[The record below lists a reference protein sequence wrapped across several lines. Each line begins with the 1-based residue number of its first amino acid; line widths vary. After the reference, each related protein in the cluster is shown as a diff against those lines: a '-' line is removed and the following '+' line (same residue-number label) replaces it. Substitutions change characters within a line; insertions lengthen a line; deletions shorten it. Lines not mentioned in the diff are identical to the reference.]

1 MSKLVFTVET
11 YDEPVTVQEYLR
23 EECGVSRRLLQKL
36 KNRDGGLTCN
46 GRFIR
51 TVDMVS
57 HGDVIILNTEEK
69 NEIEPNSSLYAKIVF
84 ENESLVI
91 FDKPSGMPVHPSVR
105 HRDDTLGNLFAYLY
119 PELTFRPVNRL
130 DKDTSGLCIVAKN
143 PYSANILQGKCEKTY
158 FAAVYGNISGEG
170 TIDAPIAREKES
182 IIVRCVREDGQRAV
196 THYKSIIANE
206 KYTLLEINL
215 ETGRTHQ
222 IRVHFAYIGH
232 ALAGDDLYGGLRDDI
247 SRQAL
252 HCGKV
257 TFFLPESNEQIT
269 VCSELP
275 EDIVNLFKK
284 ET

>member
-1 MSKLVFTVET
+1 MSELVFIVDSE
-11 YDEPVTVQEYLR
+11 EPVTVQEYLR
-23 EECGVSRRLLQKL
+23 EKCGVSRRLLQKL

-51 TVDMVS
+51 TVDNVVM
-57 HGDVIILNTEEK
+57 GDIITLNSDEK
-69 NEIEPNSSLYAKIVF
+69 NEIEPNGNLRAEIVF
-84 ENESLVI
+84 EDEGIVI
-91 FDKPSGMPVHPSVR
+91 FNKPSGMPVHPSVR

-143 PYSANILQGKCEKTY
+143 PHSANILQGRCSKTY
-158 FAAVYGNISGEG
+158 YAVVHGEINGEG
-170 TIDAPIAREKES
+170 TVNAPIARAQES
-182 IIVRCVREDGQRAV
+182 IILRCVRDDGQQAV
-196 THYKSIIANE
+196 THYRSIKSGG

-222 IRVHFAYIGH
+222 IRVHFAHIGH

-252 HCGKV
+252 HCGKIAFSPHG
-257 TFFLPESNEQIT
+257 TDERIT
-269 VCSELP
+269 VCAELP
-275 EDIVNLFKK
+275 QDITDLLKG
-284 ET
+284 ELL

>member
-1 MSKLVFTVET
+1 MSELIFTVES
-11 YDEPVTVQEYLR
+11 ENPVTVQEYLR
-23 EECGVSRRLLQKL
+23 EKCGVSRRLLQKL

-46 GRFIR
+46 GGFIR
-51 TVDMVS
+51 TVDIVS
-57 HGDVIILNTEEK
+57 NGDIIVLDSEEK
-69 NEIEPNSSLYAKIVF
+69 SEIEPNGNLRAEIAF

-91 FDKPSGMPVHPSVR
+91 FNKPSGMPVHPSVR

-119 PELTFRPVNRL
+119 PSLTFRPVNRL

-158 FAAVYGNISGEG
+158 FAVVHGNISGVG
-170 TIDAPIAREKES
+170 TIDAPIAREQES

-196 THYKSIIANE
+196 THYRSIKSNA
-206 KYTLLEINL
+206 KYTLLEISL

-222 IRVHFAYIGH
+222 IRVHFSHIGH

-252 HCGKV
+252 HCGKIK
-257 TFFLPESNEQIT
+257 FYLPETGENVT
-269 VCSELP
+269 VTSELP
-275 EDIVNLFKK
+275 EDIASLFK
-284 ET
+284 EN